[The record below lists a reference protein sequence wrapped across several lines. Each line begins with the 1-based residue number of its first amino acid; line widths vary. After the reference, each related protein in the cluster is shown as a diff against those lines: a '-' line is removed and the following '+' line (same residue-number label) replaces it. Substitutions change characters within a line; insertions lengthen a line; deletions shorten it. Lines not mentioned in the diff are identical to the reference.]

1 MFDARD
7 RRYMSTALALAEK
20 HIGLASPNPSV
31 GCVVVRNG
39 KIIGRGWHE
48 YRALDHA
55 EVRALKT
62 ASGPTRGATVY
73 VTLEPC
79 SHTGRTPPCTDILI
93 GKGIG
98 RVVAARVDPNPL
110 VSGRG
115 IEKLRS
121 RGIRVDVGLMEE
133 RAGEII
139 ESFACRMT
147 TGLPLVVSKV
157 GMSLDGKIDTGKKG
171 GRRISSAEGREFGQS
186 LRLRADAIL
195 IGVGTLL
202 TDNPQL
208 TYRGPGS
215 RSRPLLR
222 VVLDTHLRT
231 PPDARIFQNACH
243 VPVLIFCK
251 KGAAAERQKKLEA
264 RGGEIIPV
272 PTAGRILNLEAVLM
286 ELAKRDVLGLLVEG
300 GSRVHWEFLSRKMV
314 DCFYFIVAPMILG
327 GENAVPSVGG
337 KGYGTTA
344 VSPKFRIRRSFSAGT
359 DMVLEAYPSYSRSII
374 SPWRQREN
382 PPSS

>member
-7 RRYMSTALALAEK
+7 RRYMRTALALAEK
-20 HIGLASPNPSV
+20 HIGMASPNPSV
-31 GCVVVRNG
+31 GCVVARDG

-48 YRALDHA
+48 YRELDHA

-62 ASGPTRGATVY
+62 ASGPARGATVY

-79 SHTGRTPPCTDILI
+79 SHTGRTPPCADLLI
-93 GKGIG
+93 REGVR
-98 RVVAARVDPNPL
+98 RVVVARVDPNPL

-121 RGIRVDVGLMEE
+121 GGIRVDVGLMEE

-157 GMSLDGKIDTGKKG
+157 GMSLDGKIGTGKRG
-171 GRRISSAEGREFGQS
+171 GHRISSIEGREFGQS
-186 LRLRADAIL
+186 LRLRADAL
-195 IGVGTLL
+195 MVGVGTILA
-202 TDNPQL
+202 DNPQL
-208 TYRGPGS
+208 TYRGTGA
-215 RSRPLLR
+215 RSRPLQR
-222 VVLDTHLRT
+222 VILDTHLHT
-231 PPDARIFQNACH
+231 PTDARIFQSAGQS
-243 VPVLIFCK
+243 PVLIFCR
-251 KGAAAERQKKLEA
+251 KGAAAERQKELQA
-264 RGGEIIPV
+264 RGGEIITV
-272 PTAGRILNLEAVLM
+272 PTAGRVLNLEAVLK

-300 GSRVHWEFLSRKMV
+300 GSRVHWEFLSSRMI

-327 GENAVPSVGG
+327 GENAVPAVGG
-337 KGYGTTA
+337 KGYGATA
-344 VSPKFRIRRSFSAGT
+344 DAPRFRIRRSFSAGS
-359 DMVLEAYPSYSRSII
+359 DMVFEAYPSYSRSII
-374 SPWRQREN
+374 SPWRPQEN